1 MRIVTTSLV
10 IASLALQLGIAAAD
24 PIPGA
29 AGDARPR
36 QPAATAVPLPSATQ
50 IRPVTPVQRS
60 LLLPAVQAARES
72 ARNANTDQSVDQML
86 GMLAGDPA
94 AAASEGARH
103 IYVDENGDLACV
115 TLDTFFPEPC

>member
-1 MRIVTTSLV
+1 MRIVTTGLV
-10 IASLALQLGIAAAD
+10 ITSFALQLGIAAAETA
-24 PIPGA
+24 PGA

-36 QPAATAVPLPSATQ
+36 QPAATSGPVLSGPQ

-72 ARNANTDQSVDQML
+72 ARDASADQSIDQML
-86 GMLAGDPA
+86 GTLAGDPA